1 MLSFNEFCL
10 IKNLSSITTKLNS
23 KSIFVKNYMKIM
35 KKQSFFI
42 IALVMMAI
50 QYSYAQGNFNMYK
63 VIKTIPVE
71 GNGGWDYLTV
81 DSPGQRLFI
90 SHGTCVDV
98 LDLKSSKV
106 VGQIPNTL
114 GVHGIACVPSLNK
127 GFISAGQLD
136 SVVVFDLKT
145 LKVLVKIS
153 TGKNP
158 DGILYDPF
166 SNRIFTFNG
175 RGHSV
180 TAIDAKTNAVVG
192 TFPVS
197 GKPEAAVT
205 NGIGKIFCNIED
217 KSTVVKFDAKTLKI
231 DAEWPL
237 DPGKEP
243 SGLAFDTKNNRLF
256 SACSDSKQIVVMDAT
271 NGKIIATLPMGEG
284 CDGIIFIPQ
293 DHNAISANG
302 EGTLTVVHQDGP
314 DNYKVVQTVETRKS
328 ARTIAFDETTGKIYL
343 SSADV
348 TMVNG
353 KRSVAPGSFKIVIVS
368 R

>member
-1 MLSFNEFCL
+1 
-10 IKNLSSITTKLNS
+10 
-23 KSIFVKNYMKIM
+23 MKILIR
-35 KKQSFFI
+35 KSSLLFAGLLLAVTQ
-42 IALVMMAI
+42 MAF
-50 QYSYAQGNFNMYK
+50 AQGKPAEYK
-63 VIKTIPVE
+63 VEKSIPVE
-71 GNGGWDYLTV
+71 GAGGWDYLTV
-81 DSPGQRLFI
+81 DSPTHRLFI

-98 LDLKSSKV
+98 IDLKTDKT
-106 VGQIPNTL
+106 VGQIPNTP
-114 GVHGIACVPSLNK
+114 GVHGIACIPALNK
-127 GFISAGQLD
+127 GFITAGRMD

-145 LKVLVKIS
+145 LKTLDKTG

-158 DGILYDPF
+158 DAILYDKF

-192 TFPVS
+192 TLPVS

-205 NGIGKIFCNIED
+205 DGKGKIFCNIED

-271 NGKIIATLPMGEG
+271 NGKIISMLPMGEG
-284 CDGIIFIPQ
+284 CDGILFIPA
-293 DHNAISANG
+293 DKNAISSNG
-302 EGTLTVVHQDGP
+302 EGTLTVVHQDGA
-314 DNYKVVQTVETRKS
+314 DSYKVIQTVTTRKS
-328 ARTIAFDETTGKIYL
+328 ARTITYDESTGKIYL
-343 SSADV
+343 SSGEV
-348 TMVNG
+348 TMENG
-353 KRSVAPGSFKIVIVS
+353 KRTVAPGSFKILVVS
-368 R
+368 K